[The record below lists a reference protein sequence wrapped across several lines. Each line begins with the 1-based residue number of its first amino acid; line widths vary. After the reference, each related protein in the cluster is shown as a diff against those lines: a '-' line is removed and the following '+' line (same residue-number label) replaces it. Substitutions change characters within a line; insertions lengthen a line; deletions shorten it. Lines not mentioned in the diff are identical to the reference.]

1 VNNNAKGSKYMLNPY
16 IRGSYMKKIIT
27 LFISTLLLFTT
38 AVNANV
44 GNISQATALIDN
56 VMQKSLT
63 IINDPNLTTEVK
75 REKLWPIVTTYFDF
89 TLISE
94 LTLGK
99 FAAKSTSKLGDYSD
113 RRFTSKQQ
121 AEFTDAFTLHL
132 GNLYLDRL
140 NNDSHFS
147 VSLTQ
152 SSALKPIRTMQ
163 RARVNSLINNKTAID
178 YSLRLKN
185 QEWRIYDI
193 KVEGRSLISS
203 FRKEYAA
210 LLLKNT
216 PEELLTLLNDKNL
229 AHSENNAAQ

>member
-1 VNNNAKGSKYMLNPY
+1 MLNNG
-16 IRGSYMKKIIT
+16 ITGNYMQKIIIF
-27 LFISTLLLFTT
+27 FISTLLLFTS

-44 GNISQATALIDN
+44 GSINQATALIDN
-56 VMQKSLT
+56 AMQESLT
-63 IINDPNLTTEVK
+63 IINDPKLTTEVK

-99 FAAKSTSKLGDYSD
+99 FAAEATSPLGDYSD
-113 RRFTSKQQ
+113 RRFTPKQQ
-121 AEFTDAFTLHL
+121 AEFTDVFTIHL

-140 NNDSHFS
+140 NNDSKFS
-147 VSLTQ
+147 VLLTQ
-152 SSALKPIRTMQ
+152 SSAMKPIRKMQ

-185 QEWRIYDI
+185 NEWRIYDV

-216 PEELLTLLNDKNL
+216 PDELLTLLNDKNL
-229 AHSENNAAQ
+229 AHTEKNAK

>member
-1 VNNNAKGSKYMLNPY
+1 
-16 IRGSYMKKIIT
+16 MKKLMT
-27 LFISTLLLFTT
+27 LCISTLLLLATT
-38 AVNANV
+38 VNANTN
-44 GNISQATALIDN
+44 NINQATALIN
-56 VMQKSLT
+56 NAMQESLT
-63 IINDPNLTTEVK
+63 IINDPALTAQIK
-75 REKLWPIVTTYFDF
+75 REKLWPIVTNYFDF

-99 FAAKSTSKLGDYSD
+99 FSADSTSPLGDYSD
-113 RRFTSKQQ
+113 RRFNTKQQ
-121 AEFTDAFTLHL
+121 AAFTDAFTIHL

-140 NNDSHFS
+140 NDDSQFS
-147 VSLTQ
+147 VLLTQ
-152 SSALKPIRTMQ
+152 SSAMKPIRKMQ

-185 QEWRIYDI
+185 NEWRIYDV

-216 PEELLTLLNDKNL
+216 PDELLTLLNDKNL
-229 AHSENNAAQ
+229 AHTENNAE